1 MLLEVVNIRF
11 LDDIERESIGFNH
24 IIRNLDVSTPYGL
37 KMKKD
42 IKPYKKNQ
50 RDILIKELN
59 YIEIMK
65 NSFYKNKDCHM
76 KIDNLLYKFKDIRKS
91 IERCKKSNILDE
103 IEIFEIK
110 CFCILIE
117 ELRNIYKE
125 IDIHIDDINFK
136 SLDKIIYLLD
146 PEKTRIPTFYIYDS
160 YSENL
165 KKIRYRKMEIEQK
178 IFNYIDEEII
188 YNLKQERLEIVIL
201 EEKEELK
208 IKKYL
213 SNEINKFVDDIKIN
227 MNSLAKLDFL
237 IGKTKL
243 AIKYEGV
250 KPEIC
255 NEMIIN
261 IEDSVN
267 PYVKEIV
274 EKKNKKF
281 VPISIDLNSGSTVI
295 TGANMGGKSVS
306 LNTIV
311 LNLMLGQMGF
321 FVFCKKAVF
330 PILDFIYFISD
341 DMQSVSKGLS
351 TFGAEIHKLKEVVES
366 IKRGVGFV
374 ALDEFARGT
383 NPKEGSILVRSV
395 CKYLEEFKSISIIS
409 THYDGVIDNNT
420 VHYQVRGLKDVDF
433 DSLKYKIDLNK
444 SKSIQIIQDN
454 MDYRLERVT
463 KDYEVPKDAL
473 NISILMGLD
482 ESIVNIAKKYY

>member
-65 NSFYKNKDCHM
+65 NSFYKNKDYHI

-267 PYVKEIV
+267 PYIKEIV

-366 IKRGVGFV
+366 IKRGEGFV

-383 NPKEGSILVRSV
+383 NPKEGYILVRSV

-482 ESIVNIAKKYY
+482 ESIVNIAKQYY

>member
-1 MLLEVVNIRF
+1 M
-11 LDDIERESIGFNH
+11 
-24 IIRNLDVSTPYGL
+24 RNLDVSTPYGL

-42 IKPYKKNQ
+42 IKPYRKNQ
-50 RDILIKELN
+50 RDILIKELS

-65 NSFYKNKDCHM
+65 NSFDKNKNYHM
-76 KIDNLLYKFKDIRKS
+76 KVDSLLYKFKDIRKS
-91 IERCKKSNILDE
+91 VERCEKSNVLDE

-110 CFCILIE
+110 CFCILIQ
-117 ELRNIYKE
+117 ELIDIYKE
-125 IDIHIDDINFK
+125 IDININDINFK
-136 SLDKIIYLLD
+136 SPDKIIDLLD
-146 PEKTRIPTFYIYDS
+146 PEKRRIPTFYIYDS
-160 YSENL
+160 YSQNL
-165 KKIRYRKMEIEQK
+165 KKIRYRKREIEQK
-178 IFNYIDEEII
+178 IFNQIDEEII
-188 YNLKQERLEIVIL
+188 YNLKQERLGIIIL

-208 IKKYL
+208 IKKHL
-213 SNEINKFVDDIKIN
+213 SNEINKFVDDMKIN

-250 KPEIC
+250 KPKIC
-255 NEMIIN
+255 DEMVIN
-261 IEDSVN
+261 IKDSVN

-281 VPISIDLNSGSTVI
+281 VPISINLTSGSTVI

-321 FVFCKKAVF
+321 FVFCKEAVF

-366 IKRGVGFV
+366 IKRGDGFV

-395 CKYLEEFKSISIIS
+395 CEYLETFKSISIIS

-444 SKSIQIIQDN
+444 SKSIQIIQDD

-482 ESIVNIAKKYY
+482 ESIVNIAKQYY

>member
-1 MLLEVVNIRF
+1 MVNIRF
-11 LDDIERESIGFNH
+11 LDDTERESIGFNY
-24 IIRNLDVSTPYGL
+24 IMRNLDVLTPYGL
-37 KMKKD
+37 KIKKNIKAYKKD
-42 IKPYKKNQ
+42 QK
-50 RDILIKELN
+50 DTLIKELN
-59 YIEIMK
+59 YIETIK
-65 NSFYKNKDCHM
+65 ESFIENKDYHM
-76 KIDNLLYKFKDIRKS
+76 KIENVLYKFKDIRKS
-91 IERCKKSNILDE
+91 IQRCERSNVLDE
-103 IEIFEIK
+103 VEIFEIK
-110 CFCILIE
+110 CFCILID
-117 ELRNIYKE
+117 EL
-125 IDIHIDDINFK
+125 IDIYRKIDICIDDINFK
-136 SLDKIIYLLD
+136 LPEKIIDLLD
-146 PEKTRIPTFYIYDS
+146 PEKTRIPTFYIYNS

-165 KKIRYRKMEIEQK
+165 RKIRYRKKEIEQK
-178 IFNYIDEEII
+178 IFNYMDEEII

-227 MNSLAKLDFL
+227 MNSLGKLDFL
-237 IGKTKL
+237 IGKAKL
-243 AIKYEGV
+243 ALKYEAV
-250 KPEIC
+250 KPQIC
-255 NEMIIN
+255 DDMNIK

-267 PYVKEIV
+267 PYVKDIV

-321 FVFCKKAVF
+321 FVFCKKAEF

-351 TFGAEIHKLKEVVES
+351 TFGAEICKLKEVIES
-366 IKRGVGFV
+366 IKRGDGFV

-383 NPKEGSILVRSV
+383 NPKEGSILVKSV
-395 CKYLEEFKSISIIS
+395 CEYLETFKSISIIS

-420 VHYQVRGLKDVDF
+420 VHYQVRGLKDIDF

-482 ESIVNIAKKYY
+482 RSIVNIAKQYY